1 MNSLVL
7 LAFLG
12 NFVAIVTK
20 ILVYA
25 IIFRIVI
32 SWFSMGQPFK
42 QKSWLE
48 RILAD
53 VTDPVMNVVKKLPH
67 KIGMI
72 DLSPMMAIIG
82 LEIFAYVVISSLN
95 NLL

>member
-25 IIFRIVI
+25 IIFRIVF
-32 SWFSMGQPFK
+32 SWFRVAKPFAPP
-42 QKSWLE
+42 SRVEGFLN
-48 RILAD
+48 D
-53 VTDPVMNVVKKLPH
+53 VTDPVLNLVKKVPH
-67 KIGMI
+67 KIGMF
-72 DLSPMMAIIG
+72 DLSPMMAIFGISYASQ
-82 LEIFAYVVISSLN
+82 LVVIILN
-95 NLL
+95 KFL